1 MTTTRLGNQVP
12 RTAARPI
19 RAFLVLLGVVVL
31 QLTIPAAEEA
41 HAQQVVLDENCVI
54 TILNRT
60 SRVKEDGSWRVDN
73 VPSNFGPTRARATCI
88 VDGQTVSGASGFFVI
103 QPNQG
108 NGFDADIPLGAPDPV
123 PASLTIPPLAG
134 ALGGVGAT
142 AQLVV
147 TANFTD
153 GSTAD
158 VAAALGVSYTSTNPA
173 IVAVSATGEV
183 TAVMSGTAAITALF
197 DGAVGMVL
205 VGVVLSGDSDGDG
218 IPDDVELAAGLN
230 PDDPL
235 DGLED
240 PDGDGLTNKQELVD
254 FGTDFEVA
262 DTDADGIDDG
272 EEVVAGADGFVT
284 NPLAADSDGD
294 GIDDGEEVV
303 AGADGFITD
312 PLVTDSDG
320 DGLSDGLEIATGSD
334 PTDALSFNLA
344 SALQELTIAP
354 ELFRI
359 ELDPDG
365 ADVFQQL
372 TVTGELID
380 GTFIDVTEPIR
391 GTVYSLADPTACSFG
406 FEPGRV
412 FGDLAGICAV
422 TASIG
427 GFSAEATG
435 TVVGFT
441 PGGLASIKI
450 PGFANNVDVQGSLAY
465 VAAGEAGLQVVD
477 VSVPG
482 EPVIVGA
489 FDTPGNAN
497 DVKAVGTLAYIADGS
512 AGLQI
517 VDVSDPT
524 APVGV
529 GAVDTPGDA
538 HDLAVS
544 GAFAYVADGTPV
556 GGGASGL
563 NIIDISVPGAPA
575 IVGTFGFAGSAEAV
589 AVTGTVAAVLVGD
602 PTKALQLIHV
612 SVPAAPTLA
621 GSAALAFTVVRS
633 IFTHDVEIAGD
644 LAYLVVGEGGFVI
657 VDILDPTAPAVVAT
671 TFQRFTRD
679 VAVANDVA
687 FIIKFRDL
695 SNIFGRFIPFDV
707 SDPTAPLAQTPIQ
720 ISTSFTGYTGTGI
733 VTAGNFAFV
742 SAQFLAFT
750 RKIGVDWFSRLFVVQ
765 HSPFDD
771 SAGVAPTASIT
782 TPTGAGPIVQ
792 GQDFVIEAAASDDV
806 AVASVEFLIDGVPV
820 FVDTAAPFEFETTF
834 PEAALDLE
842 ISVRAYDYA
851 NTPGNT
857 AVVVVPGAPDLFTTV
872 EGTVVDGDG
881 FAVEGAVVSCLG
893 AEGISD
899 AIGDFSV
906 VGIPTTKGPFA
917 CHVVFDPVVDAPI
930 DGQSITIAPIPL
942 AVFDVGTI
950 ELRSWTLFATAHAFA
965 GQPSSLYQ
973 IDSETG
979 AASLVGNIGFK
990 SVSGMDFDPIGE
1002 TLYATGFRDVS
1013 PSRGNEVLFTIDQS
1027 TGAGTE
1033 VGSTTLDQS
1042 TIINKVPGLTFRAS
1056 DGVLYAYIR
1065 PIQVLMTIDIATG
1078 ETDVVDRTIPF
1089 STAGN
1094 ALTYSP
1100 DDTLYLMWS
1109 DFVTT
1114 NLATLDPIDG
1124 RQVEIGQLFLP
1135 VASEFD
1141 TRVSAAAYHPPTGL
1155 LYGVL
1160 RGVFVFE
1167 DSFIVTID
1175 TETRD
1180 VTIIGQSIDGL
1191 DALAWVRD

>member
-123 PASLTIPPLAG
+123 PASLPIPPLAG

-284 NPLAADSDGD
+284 NPL
-294 GIDDGEEVV
+294 
-303 AGADGFITD
+303 
-312 PLVTDSDG
+312 VTDSDG

-465 VAAGEAGLQVVD
+465 VAAG
-477 VSVPG
+477 
-482 EPVIVGA
+482 
-489 FDTPGNAN
+489 
-497 DVKAVGTLAYIADGS
+497 
-512 AGLQI
+512 
-517 VDVSDPT
+517 
-524 APVGV
+524 
-529 GAVDTPGDA
+529 
-538 HDLAVS
+538 
-544 GAFAYVADGTPV
+544 
-556 GGGASGL
+556 
-563 NIIDISVPGAPA
+563 
-575 IVGTFGFAGSAEAV
+575 
-589 AVTGTVAAVLVGD
+589 AAC
-602 PTKALQLIHV
+602 KW
-612 SVPAAPTLA
+612 
-621 GSAALAFTVVRS
+621 
-633 IFTHDVEIAGD
+633 
-644 LAYLVVGEGGFVI
+644 
-657 VDILDPTAPAVVAT
+657 
-671 TFQRFTRD
+671 
-679 VAVANDVA
+679 
-687 FIIKFRDL
+687 
-695 SNIFGRFIPFDV
+695 
-707 SDPTAPLAQTPIQ
+707 
-720 ISTSFTGYTGTGI
+720 STS
-733 VTAGNFAFV
+733 AC
-742 SAQFLAFT
+742 
-750 RKIGVDWFSRLFVVQ
+750 
-765 HSPFDD
+765 
-771 SAGVAPTASIT
+771 
-782 TPTGAGPIVQ
+782 
-792 GQDFVIEAAASDDV
+792 
-806 AVASVEFLIDGVPV
+806 
-820 FVDTAAPFEFETTF
+820 
-834 PEAALDLE
+834 
-842 ISVRAYDYA
+842 RA
-851 NTPGNT
+851 N
-857 AVVVVPGAPDLFTTV
+857 
-872 EGTVVDGDG
+872 
-881 FAVEGAVVSCLG
+881 
-893 AEGISD
+893 
-899 AIGDFSV
+899 
-906 VGIPTTKGPFA
+906 
-917 CHVVFDPVVDAPI
+917 
-930 DGQSITIAPIPL
+930 
-942 AVFDVGTI
+942 
-950 ELRSWTLFATAHAFA
+950 R
-965 GQPSSLYQ
+965 
-973 IDSETG
+973 
-979 AASLVGNIGFK
+979 
-990 SVSGMDFDPIGE
+990 
-1002 TLYATGFRDVS
+1002 
-1013 PSRGNEVLFTIDQS
+1013 
-1027 TGAGTE
+1027 
-1033 VGSTTLDQS
+1033 
-1042 TIINKVPGLTFRAS
+1042 
-1056 DGVLYAYIR
+1056 
-1065 PIQVLMTIDIATG
+1065 
-1078 ETDVVDRTIPF
+1078 
-1089 STAGN
+1089 
-1094 ALTYSP
+1094 
-1100 DDTLYLMWS
+1100 
-1109 DFVTT
+1109 
-1114 NLATLDPIDG
+1114 
-1124 RQVEIGQLFLP
+1124 
-1135 VASEFD
+1135 
-1141 TRVSAAAYHPPTGL
+1141 
-1155 LYGVL
+1155 
-1160 RGVFVFE
+1160 
-1167 DSFIVTID
+1167 
-1175 TETRD
+1175 
-1180 VTIIGQSIDGL
+1180 
-1191 DALAWVRD
+1191 